1 MRGADVWISPF
12 YTKGSAYLQ
21 REEHAPQIFNPKISC
36 LECNIWDFIW
46 KYKEKKKR
54 EREVA
59 LVTAFSSNQTTEGKG
74 KEGILA
80 PCKVKEESLAQL
92 LTVNLPPL
100 MTLMMATMKL
110 TWARQW
116 ILTNFSAADRSILG
130 CQPGRRERTRCW
142 GERLSNKTIHILC
155 CLAAKS
161 CLTLCNP
168 VDSSLPGS
176 SVYGISQVRILEWVA
191 ISSSRGSSWPRY
203 RTCVSCTGRQFLQH
217 WVTREALMCR

>member
-1 MRGADVWISPF
+1 M
-12 YTKGSAYLQ
+12 
-21 REEHAPQIFNPKISC
+21 
-36 LECNIWDFIW
+36 
-46 KYKEKKKR
+46 
-54 EREVA
+54 A

-176 SVYGISQVRILEWVA
+176 SVYGISQVRIVEWVS
-191 ISSSRGSSWPRY
+191 ISSSRDLPDPGIEPLLLMFLHWRRILY
-203 RTCVSCTGRQFLQH
+203 RCSTLPYLFLCSFDHHLTYSLLACVIYCWGLHTG
-217 WVTREALMCR
+217 M